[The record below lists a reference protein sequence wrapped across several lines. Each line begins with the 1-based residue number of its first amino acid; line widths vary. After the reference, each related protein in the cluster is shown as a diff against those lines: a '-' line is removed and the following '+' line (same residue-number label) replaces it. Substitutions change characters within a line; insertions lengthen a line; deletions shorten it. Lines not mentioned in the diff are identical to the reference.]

1 MSKKDEEKN
10 NKTDE
15 EKNEFMN
22 ENSDEIK
29 EGMETPVNQ
38 DDALVNKINE
48 LLEKNEKLE
57 NEVKDMKNTYL
68 RKAADFE
75 NYKKRTEAEQYNYL
89 KYGAEAILV
98 EILPVYDDLKRSLA
112 HVSEKSNV
120 DALVTGL
127 KLVLDKFT
135 KILDDQ
141 GVKKIEAS
149 GKPFDVHYHE
159 ALMQQPV
166 EGVPPHTVIEE
177 IEPGYMYKDK
187 VIRHTKVIV
196 SQELADS
203 SGEANDNSN
212 GAGE

>member
-1 MSKKDEEKN
+1 MNNNNEEKN
-10 NKTDE
+10 NNNEESKDE
-15 EKNEFMN
+15 LMSENQNEIN
-22 ENSDEIK
+22 EGS
-29 EGMETPVNQ
+29 ETLVNQ
-38 DDALVNKINE
+38 DEALVNKINE

-57 NEVKDMKNTYL
+57 GEKTEFKNAYL

-75 NYKKRTEAEQYNYL
+75 NYKRRTEAEQYNYL
-89 KYGAEAILV
+89 KYGAESILV

-112 HVSEKSNV
+112 HVGDKNSE
-120 DALVTGL
+120 DALVKGL

-141 GVKKIEAS
+141 GVKKIEAK
-149 GKPFDVHYHE
+149 GKPFDVNYHE
-159 ALMQQPV
+159 ALMQQPA

-203 SGEANDNSN
+203 NDNTSN
-212 GAGE
+212 GTGE